1 MDQKDAERKSL
12 LDQAKK
18 EFEDSQKKRDNEVK
32 QMLELAQKQT
42 KKELIKNK
50 FSVTNIEESMNELLG
65 SLNQTAQAI
74 SDYSDSSSDSDNN
87 EDKPSTPTV
96 LFKSTKPNIEI
107 IIDET
112 SKEDT
117 DTVIDVSGNTDTS
130 GNDV

>member
-74 SDYSDSSSDSDNN
+74 SDYSDSSSDTDN

-96 LFKSTKPNIEI
+96 LF
-107 IIDET
+107 
-112 SKEDT
+112 
-117 DTVIDVSGNTDTS
+117 
-130 GNDV
+130 